1 MLHSFTT
8 GGILTTR
15 ASFEDKL
22 PGSTTSSSHSHVR
35 HPSEDFIL
43 GSGGLAKLQSG
54 MEKMGLSSDT
64 PTSAAESATAK
75 AESATATATIELAT
89 DVISQPPEGGDASP
103 ENSGT
108 DCPETLPEPA
118 KNVKIIEPEVE
129 IVDVHPKTVEKKPP
143 SLTSLLD
150 PLNFTLE
157 TSGSPAKRKITK
169 ENFASSRGSLSNTS
183 SDNADP
189 LSQLDPLWSLKK

>member
-1 MLHSFTT
+1 MLHYFTT

-64 PTSAAESATAK
+64 PTPTSAAESATAI
-75 AESATATATIELAT
+75 AESAT
-89 DVISQPPEGGDASP
+89 DVISQPPEGGDAST
-103 ENSGT
+103 ENPAT
-108 DCPETLPEPA
+108 NCPEPLPKPA
-118 KNVKIIEPEVE
+118 NNVEIIEPEVE
-129 IVDVHPKTVEKKPP
+129 IVDVHPTAVEKKPP

-150 PLNFTLE
+150 PLNFTLD
-157 TSGSPAKRKITK
+157 TAGSPAKRKITK
-169 ENFASSRGSLSNTS
+169 ENFASSKGSLSNSS